1 MRLMLITPPMTSA
14 ISLQEAKAQ
23 CRIEPEDDTEDALL
37 EAYIDAATRRL
48 DGEAGLLGRCLIEQE
63 WLLILESFSPAIS
76 LPLPPTIGVNSIT
89 YVDPT
94 GEHVTIDPERYR
106 VTGLG
111 TLGGATIRPRGSWP
125 ATAGP
130 DAVTIEFTAGFG
142 SDPAD
147 VPAPLRQAIREDVA
161 AMYQHREAVTIGS
174 GFMTETPMGWR
185 DLVEDYRVRTF

>member
-1 MRLMLITPPMTSA
+1 MSLQMITPPMVPV
-14 ISLQEAKAQ
+14 ISLEEAKKQ
-23 CRIEPEDDTEDALL
+23 CRIEPDNDAEDDLL

-48 DGEAGLLGRCLIEQE
+48 DGEGGFLGRCLMEQE

-76 LPLPPTIGVNSIT
+76 LPLPPTIGVNRIT

-94 GEHVTIDPERYR
+94 GDHVIIDPEHYR

-174 GFMTETPMGWR
+174 GFMTETPMGWE
-185 DLVEDYRVRTF
+185 DLVANYRVRTF